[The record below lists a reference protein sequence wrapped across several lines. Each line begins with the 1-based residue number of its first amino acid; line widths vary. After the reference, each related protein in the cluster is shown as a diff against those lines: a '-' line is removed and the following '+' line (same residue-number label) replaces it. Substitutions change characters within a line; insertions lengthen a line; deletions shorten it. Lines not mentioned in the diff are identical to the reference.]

1 MEPLSSLNLLIASVS
16 EETME
21 ERKLISV
28 DFENYGF
35 QHYWIL
41 TYDNGEREIRY
52 DYSSKWDGIPSSEN
66 K

>member
-1 MEPLSSLNLLIASVS
+1 
-16 EETME
+16 ME

-41 TYDNGEREIRY
+41 TYDNGEWEIRY

-66 K
+66 NKNNLNKVTLQNV